1 VHILWAGSTPAIYIL
16 HYEVNLKEEF
26 LFVEKYRPK
35 TIEECVLP
43 KSLKNTFQSIV
54 DTGELPN
61 MMFTGSAGVG
71 KTTVARALCNELG
84 LDYIIVNGSE
94 DGNIDTLRG
103 RIKQFAST
111 ISLQGGQKVVILDEA
126 DYLNPQSTQPALRG
140 FIEEF
145 STNCR
150 FILTCN
156 FKNRI
161 IDPLHSR
168 CSIYEFNYPIE
179 SESLA
184 GDFMKRLQFI
194 LDSEHIIYDN
204 QVIAELIMKYMPDWR
219 RVINECQRYG
229 ISGHIDTGILV
240 TLSETSINK
249 LMEDLKAKNFKKMRR
264 WVTDNI
270 DVESSKLFRVVYD
283 NMIQYVQ
290 PQSIPQLVLIL
301 ADYSYKDSF
310 VADHEL
316 NVVACMTEI
325 MSQIKFK

>member
-1 VHILWAGSTPAIYIL
+1 V
-16 HYEVNLKEEF
+16 KEF
-26 LFVEKYRPK
+26 LFVEKYRPQ
-35 TIEECVLP
+35 TIEDCILP
-43 KSLKNTFQSIV
+43 KGLKETFQKIV
-54 DTGELPN
+54 DKGELVN

-71 KTTVARALCNELG
+71 KTTVARALCNELD
-84 LDYIIVNGSE
+84 LDYMMINGSE

-103 RIKQFAST
+103 KIKQFAST
-111 ISLQGGQKVVILDEA
+111 VSLHGGQKVVILDEA

-145 STNCR
+145 SSNCR

-168 CSIYEFNYPIE
+168 CSIYEFNLGNKAE
-179 SESLA
+179 MA
-184 GDFMKRLQFI
+184 QAFMARLQFI

-204 QVIAELIMKYMPDWR
+204 AVIAELIMKYIPDWR

-229 ISGHIDTGILV
+229 MSGHIDTGILV
-240 TLSETSINK
+240 TLSESSVAG
-249 LMEDLKAKNFKKMRR
+249 LMEDLKTKNFKKMRK

-270 DVESSKLFRVVYD
+270 DVESSKLFRLIYD
-283 NMIQYVQ
+283 NMSTYVE
-290 PQSIPQLVLIL
+290 PSSIPQLVLIL

-325 MSQIKFK
+325 MSQINFK

>member
-1 VHILWAGSTPAIYIL
+1 M
-16 HYEVNLKEEF
+16 KEEF
-26 LFVEKYRPK
+26 LFVEKYRPQ
-35 TIEECVLP
+35 TINDCVLP
-43 KSLKNTFQSIV
+43 KDLKETFQKIV
-54 DTGELPN
+54 EKGELPN

-71 KTTVARALCNELG
+71 KTTVARALCNELDI
-84 LDYIIVNGSE
+84 DYMIINGSE

-103 RIKQFAST
+103 KIKQFAST
-111 ISLQGGQKVVILDEA
+111 VSLHGGQKVVILDEA

-145 STNCR
+145 SSNCR

-168 CSIYEFNYPIE
+168 CSIYEFNLGNKAKMAE
-179 SESLA
+179 Q
-184 GDFMKRLQFI
+184 FMARLQFI
-194 LDSEHIIYDN
+194 LTSEGIIFDN
-204 QVIAELIMKYMPDWR
+204 AVIAELIMKYIPDWR

-229 ISGHIDTGILV
+229 MSGHIDTGILV
-240 TLSETSINK
+240 TLSEASISN
-249 LMEDLKAKNFKKMRR
+249 LMDDLKAKNFKKMRK

-270 DVESSKLFRVVYD
+270 DVESTKLFRMVYD
-283 NMIQYVQ
+283 NMATYVQ

>member
-1 VHILWAGSTPAIYIL
+1 V
-16 HYEVNLKEEF
+16 KEF
-26 LFVEKYRPK
+26 LFVEKYRPQI
-35 TIEECVLP
+35 IEDCILP

-54 DTGELPN
+54 DKGELVN

-84 LDYIIVNGSE
+84 LDYMMINGSE

-103 RIKQFAST
+103 KIKQFAST
-111 ISLQGGQKVVILDEA
+111 VSLQGGQKVVILDEA

-145 STNCR
+145 SSNCR

-168 CSIYEFNYPIE
+168 CSIYEFDYGVQNASI
-179 SESLA
+179 A
-184 GDFMKRLQFI
+184 ADFMKRLQWI
-194 LDSEHIIYDN
+194 LDCEGIIYDN
-204 QVIAELIMKYMPDWR
+204 QVLSELIMKYIPDWR
-219 RVINECQRYG
+219 RVLNECQRYG
-229 ISGHIDTGILV
+229 MSGHIDTGILV
-240 TLSETSINK
+240 TLSESSIK
-249 LMEDLKAKNFKKMRR
+249 GLMEDLKAKNFKKMRR
-264 WVTDNI
+264 WVTDNM
-270 DVESSKLFRVVYD
+270 DVESTKLFRMVYD
-283 NMIQYVQ
+283 NMVEYVM
-290 PQSIPQLVLIL
+290 PNSIPQLVLIL

>member
-1 VHILWAGSTPAIYIL
+1 M
-16 HYEVNLKEEF
+16 KEF
-26 LFVEKYRPK
+26 LFVEKYRPQ
-35 TIEECVLP
+35 TIADCILP
-43 KSLKNTFQSIV
+43 QGLKDTFEQIV
-54 DTGELPN
+54 QKGELPN

-71 KTTVARALCNELG
+71 KTTVARALCNELD
-84 LDYIIVNGSE
+84 LDYMMINGSE

-103 RIKQFAST
+103 KIKQFAST
-111 ISLQGGQKVVILDEA
+111 VSLHGGQKVVILDEA

-145 STNCR
+145 SSNCR

-168 CSIYEFNYPIE
+168 CSIYEFN
-179 SESLA
+179 LGNKA
-184 GDFMKRLQFI
+184 VMAQAFMSRLQFI
-194 LDSEHIIYDN
+194 LDSENITYDN
-204 QVIAELIMKYMPDWR
+204 AVIAELIMKYIPDWR

-229 ISGHIDTGILV
+229 MSGHIDTGILV
-240 TLSETSINK
+240 TLSEQSVSG
-249 LMEDLKAKNFKKMRR
+249 LMEDLKTKNFKKMRK
-264 WVTDNI
+264 WVSDNI
-270 DVESSKLFRVVYD
+270 DVESAKLFRMVYD
-283 NMIQYVQ
+283 NMAEYVE
-290 PQSIPQLVLIL
+290 PSSIPQLVLIL

-325 MSQIKFK
+325 MSGIKFK

>member
-1 VHILWAGSTPAIYIL
+1 V
-16 HYEVNLKEEF
+16 KEF
-26 LFVEKYRPK
+26 LFVEKYRPQ
-35 TIEECVLP
+35 TIEDCILP
-43 KSLKNTFQSIV
+43 EGLKETFQKIV
-54 DTGELPN
+54 DKGELPN

-71 KTTVARALCNELG
+71 KTTVARALCNELD
-84 LDYIIVNGSE
+84 LDYMLINGSE

-103 RIKQFAST
+103 KIKQFAST
-111 ISLQGGQKVVILDEA
+111 VSLQGGQKVVILDEA

-145 STNCR
+145 SSNCR

-168 CSIYEFNYPIE
+168 CSIYEFNLGNKAE
-179 SESLA
+179 MA
-184 GDFMKRLQFI
+184 QAFMTRLQFI

-204 QVIAELIMKYMPDWR
+204 AVIAELIMKYIPDWR

-229 ISGHIDTGILV
+229 MSGHIDTGILV
-240 TLSETSINK
+240 TLSETSIK
-249 LMEDLKAKNFKKMRR
+249 GLMEDLKAKNFKKMRK

-270 DVESSKLFRVVYD
+270 DVESTKLFRMIYD
-283 NMIQYVQ
+283 NMTSYVE
-290 PQSIPQLVLIL
+290 PQSIPQVVLIL

-325 MSQIKFK
+325 MSSIKFK

>member
-1 VHILWAGSTPAIYIL
+1 M
-16 HYEVNLKEEF
+16 KEF

-35 TIEECVLP
+35 TIEDCILP
-43 KSLKNTFQSIV
+43 EGLKETFQKIV
-54 DTGELPN
+54 DKEELPT
-61 MMFTGSAGVG
+61 MMITGSAGVG
-71 KTTVARALCNELG
+71 KTTVARALCNELD
-84 LDYIIVNGSE
+84 LDYMLINGSE

-103 RIKQFAST
+103 KIKQFAST
-111 ISLQGGQKVVILDEA
+111 VSLQGGQKVVILDEA

-140 FIEEF
+140 FMEEF
-145 STNCR
+145 SSNWR

-168 CSIYEFNYPIE
+168 CSIYEFN
-179 SESLA
+179 LGNKA
-184 GDFMKRLQFI
+184 VMAQAFMTRLQFI
-194 LDSEHIIYDN
+194 LNSESIIYDDA
-204 QVIAELIMKYMPDWR
+204 VIAELIMKYIPDWR

-229 ISGHIDTGILV
+229 MSGHIDTGILV
-240 TLSETSINK
+240 TLSETSING
-249 LMEDLKAKNFKKMRR
+249 LMQDLKSKNFKKMRK

-270 DVESSKLFRVVYD
+270 DVESAKMFRMIYD
-283 NMIQYVQ
+283 NMSDYVE
-290 PQSIPQLVLIL
+290 PSSIPQLVLIL

-325 MSQIKFK
+325 MSSIKFK

>member
-1 VHILWAGSTPAIYIL
+1 M
-16 HYEVNLKEEF
+16 KEF
-26 LFVEKYRPK
+26 LFVEKYRPQ
-35 TIEECVLP
+35 TIEDCILP
-43 KSLKNTFQSIV
+43 EGLKETFQKIV
-54 DTGELPN
+54 DKGELPN

-71 KTTVARALCNELG
+71 KTTVARALCNELD
-84 LDYIIVNGSE
+84 LDYMLINGSE

-103 RIKQFAST
+103 KIKQFAST

-145 STNCR
+145 SSNCR

-168 CSIYEFNYPIE
+168 CSIYEFNLGNKAE
-179 SESLA
+179 MA
-184 GDFMKRLQFI
+184 QKFMARLQFI

-204 QVIAELIMKYMPDWR
+204 AVIAELIMKYIPDWR

-229 ISGHIDTGILV
+229 MSGHIDTGILV
-240 TLSETSINK
+240 TLSETSIAG
-249 LMEDLKAKNFKKMRR
+249 LMEDLKTKNFKKMRK

-270 DVESSKLFRVVYD
+270 DVESAKLFRLIYD
-283 NMIQYVQ
+283 NMSDYVE
-290 PQSIPQLVLIL
+290 PSSIPQLVLIL

-325 MSQIKFK
+325 MSSIKFK